1 MSKRKFEKYQIV
13 KLEDNYNEYDYIC
26 GVLYNK
32 YNETSWEVEVL
43 ISSKSDNPTYNRR
56 VSIVPEDVMY
66 PLEESNSNSIIELLN
81 SMLPERVN
89 IENIHNAETFKDTG
103 YTQQEILQLLIKQAN
118 FINRLEELVLNKEN
132 YDKGS
137 TDEVEDSSE
146 LVEPV
151 SEELNPTYTITGVI
165 EDRLKQILSEERTNL
180 EEL

>member
-1 MSKRKFEKYQIV
+1 MYKQKFKKYQLV
-13 KLEDNYNEYDYIC
+13 KIKDKDEQHGYVY
-26 GVLYNK
+26 GVLYNQ
-32 YNETSWEVEVL
+32 YSNTSWEVEVL

-151 SEELNPTYTITGVI
+151 SEELNPTYTITGLT